1 MARYFTSTEVETA
14 IEKRYYNERNGW
26 GTIKGEAPSYYIVI
40 FDNDPTVYEQ
50 IIKPERVDNFYCSD
64 SEYSEILKKAIIK

>member
-1 MARYFTSTEVETA
+1 MARYFTATEVETT
-14 IEKRYYNERNGW
+14 IEKRYYNKRNGW

-40 FDNDPTVYEQ
+40 FDSDPTTYEQ

-64 SEYSEILKKAIIK
+64 AEYSEILKEAMIK

>member
-1 MARYFTSTEVETA
+1 MARYFTVTEVETA

-40 FDNDPTVYEQ
+40 FDSDPTTYEQ

-64 SEYSEILKKAIIK
+64 GEYSEILKKAIIK